1 MSGTVYLVGAGPGAV
16 DLLTLRAARLLA
28 SADIVLHDA
37 LVSDD
42 ILALA
47 PQARLLNVGK
57 RARRPSTDQAFIN
70 RVLVR
75 SAKRHAIVVRLKGGD
90 PMLFGRGQEE
100 IDACR
105 AAGVPVEVVPGISA
119 GFAAAADI
127 LTSLTH
133 RQSARSVVFVTPAVA
148 RGLETDERWAD
159 AAAAA
164 DVAVIYMGK
173 TQAARVS
180 AALAARG
187 VPASRP
193 AVLVESASLHV
204 ASPVGGSLAT
214 LEEMAAHAGDGP
226 ALLLIGDALAR
237 AAREAE
243 PVFNTDVQ
251 AIAS

>member
-1 MSGTVYLVGAGPGAV
+1 MTGTIHLVGAGPGAV

-28 SADIVLHDA
+28 AADIVLHDA

-57 RARRPSTDQAFIN
+57 RAHRPSTDQAFIN
-70 RVLVR
+70 RLLIR
-75 SAKRHAIVVRLKGGD
+75 SARRYQTVVRLKGGD

-105 AAGVPVEVVPGISA
+105 AAGLTVEVVPGISA
-119 GFAAAADI
+119 GFAAAAEI

-133 RQSARSVVFVTPAVA
+133 RKTARSVVFVTPAVA
-148 RGLETDERWAD
+148 RGLETDDRWAD

-173 TQAARVS
+173 TQAARVA
-180 AALAARG
+180 AALTARG

-193 AVLVESASLHV
+193 AVLVESASL
-204 ASPVGGSLAT
+204 AQRAPIGGT
-214 LEEMAAHAGDGP
+214 LIELETMAASASDGP
-226 ALLLIGDALAR
+226 ALLLIGDAFAR
-237 AAREAE
+237 AAALAE
-243 PVFNTDVQ
+243 P
-251 AIAS
+251 ASVTVESVAS